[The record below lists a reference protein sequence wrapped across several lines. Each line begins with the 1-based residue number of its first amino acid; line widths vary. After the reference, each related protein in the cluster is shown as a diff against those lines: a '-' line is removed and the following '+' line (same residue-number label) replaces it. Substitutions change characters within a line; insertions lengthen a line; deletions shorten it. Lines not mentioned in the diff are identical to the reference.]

1 MLSEGR
7 SYINRAPWLTIFPG
21 LAIFITVFGINL
33 LGDGLRDILDPSCA
47 VKDSEQKITKKI
59 LVQETFMAKTYAS
72 ITRRDFLRRGAALG
86 IGAATAPLLLR
97 DSFAASRDR
106 VTIFHSSVADSINPY
121 NHSSSPIYGNWQHV
135 IEPLVEFDFKKQDFV
150 GVLADSFQFQG
161 NKWAFKLKKGIKF
174 HNGAPLTSKDVVF
187 SIEKIRD
194 EKGGSLQAS
203 NFKDVTEIQTPDD
216 LTVIF
221 VTKQPLAIFLDRLEN
236 RFILSKV
243 AGEKFG
249 DKLYDN
255 PIGTGPYKFVSYQRG
270 GNMVF
275 TRNDDYWGGKAAIKE
290 VIFKKVT
297 EDAARLAAL
306 ESGQADF
313 VNNIPVHEVARL
325 QKHPRV
331 RIDQIE
337 GLRMFFLAFNMS
349 FKPWDNKL
357 VRQAANYSVD
367 ANAIVKNIFDGIGYP
382 INGPVGTN
390 VVGADPKLKR
400 YPYDPKKAKELWL
413 KPVFQNGCD
422 IQLYYSS
429 GRYPKDKEVCQVVAA
444 QMVKG
449 GFNVELISQEWALFW
464 DKQGVNGGKLPFY
477 YIGRGSLTD
486 ADTLYDQ
493 YFRTGT
499 TKRTNYSN
507 PELDKLVEEQQKTP
521 DQKKRIA
528 ILQKAG
534 KMIMDEATF
543 IPLYNLADIYGVAR
557 NLIWKMRPDEKV
569 LGWDMSIK

>member
-1 MLSEGR
+1 MARNLTRYHPARFFKARR
-7 SYINRAPWLTIFPG
+7 SSGY
-21 LAIFITVFGINL
+21 
-33 LGDGLRDILDPSCA
+33 
-47 VKDSEQKITKKI
+47 
-59 LVQETFMAKTYAS
+59 
-72 ITRRDFLRRGAALG
+72 RRGDSAF
-86 IGAATAPLLLR
+86 LLR

-187 SIEKIRD
+187 SIEKMRD

-243 AGEKFG
+243 AGDKFG

-400 YPYDPKKAKELWL
+400 YPYDPKKAKELL
-413 KPVFQNGCD
+413 AQAGFPNGCD

>member
-1 MLSEGR
+1 MAKK
-7 SYINRAPWLTIFPG
+7 INRRQFFTQ
-21 LAIFITVFGINL
+21 T
-33 LGDGLRDILDPSCA
+33 
-47 VKDSEQKITKKI
+47 
-59 LVQETFMAKTYAS
+59 
-72 ITRRDFLRRGAALG
+72 AALG
-86 IGAATAPLLLR
+86 IGVTGVPAFLR
-97 DSFAASRDR
+97 NGYAASRDR
-106 VTIFHSSVADSINPY
+106 VTIYHSSVADSIHPY
-121 NHSSSPIYGNWQHV
+121 NHSSSPIYGDWQHV
-135 IEPLVEFDFKKQDFV
+135 MEPLIELDYTKKDYV
-150 GVLADSFQFQG
+150 GVLADSWQFQG
-161 NKWAFKLKKGIKF
+161 NKWIFKLKKGIKF
-174 HNGAPLTSKDVVF
+174 HNGAPLTSKDVAF
-187 SIEKIRD
+187 SIEKMRD
-194 EKGGSLQAS
+194 EKGGSLQAP
-203 NFKDVTEIQTPDD
+203 NFKDVTEVQTPDD

-243 AGEKFG
+243 AGDKFG

-275 TRNDDYWGGKAAIKE
+275 TRNDEYWGGKATIKE
-290 VIFKKVT
+290 VIFRKVT

-313 VNNIPVHEVARL
+313 INNVPDHEVARL

-331 RIDQIE
+331 RIDKVE
-337 GLRMFFLAFNMS
+337 GLRMFFLAFNMA

-367 ANAIVKNIFDGIGYP
+367 APAIVKNIFDGIGYP
-382 INGPVGTN
+382 CNGPVGAN
-390 VVGADPKLKR
+390 VIGADPKLKR
-400 YPYDPKKAKELWL
+400 YPYDAQKAKQLL
-413 KPVFQNGCD
+413 TQAGFPNGCD
-422 IQLYYSS
+422 IQLYYSA

-449 GFNVELISQEWALFW
+449 GFRVELISQEWALFW

-507 PELDKLVEEQQKTP
+507 PELDKIIEEQQKTS
-521 DQKKRIA
+521 DQKRRVA
-528 ILQKAG
+528 LLQQAG
-534 KMIMDEATF
+534 KTIMEEATF

-569 LGWDMSIK
+569 LGWDMKIK

>member
-1 MLSEGR
+1 MRALIDRR
-7 SYINRAPWLTIFPG
+7 SFL
-21 LAIFITVFGINL
+21 
-33 LGDGLRDILDPSCA
+33 
-47 VKDSEQKITKKI
+47 
-59 LVQETFMAKTYAS
+59 KTS
-72 ITRRDFLRRGAALG
+72 AALAVS
-86 IGAATAPLLLR
+86 AAAGRYLNR
-97 DSFAASRDR
+97 NAYGASRDR
-106 VTIFHSSVADSINPY
+106 VTIYHSSVADSINPY

-135 IEPLVEFDFKKQDFV
+135 MEPLVELDYKKQDYV
-150 GVLADSFQFQG
+150 GILADSWQFQG
-161 NKWAFKLKKGIKF
+161 NKWTFKLKKGIKF
-174 HNGAPLTSKDVVF
+174 HNGAPLTSKDVAF
-187 SIEKIRD
+187 SIEKMRD
-194 EKGGSLQAS
+194 EKGGSLQAP
-203 NFKDVTEIQTPDD
+203 NFKDVTEVQTPDD
-216 LTVIF
+216 LTVVF

-243 AGEKFG
+243 AGDKYG

-275 TRNDDYWGGKAAIKE
+275 TRNDEYWGGKAAIKE
-290 VIFKKVT
+290 IVFRKVT

-313 VNNIPVHEVARL
+313 INNVPDHEVARL
-325 QKHPRV
+325 QKHPRI
-331 RIDQIE
+331 RIDKIE
-337 GLRMFFLAFNMS
+337 GLRMFFLAFNTS

-367 ANAIVKNIFDGIGYP
+367 AAAIVKNIFDGIGYP
-382 INGPVGTN
+382 INGPVGRN
-390 VVGADPKLKR
+390 VIGADPKLKR
-400 YPYDPKKAKELWL
+400 YPYDPQKSKELL
-413 KPVFQNGCD
+413 TKAGFPNGCD
-422 IQLYYSS
+422 IQLYYSA
-429 GRYPKDKEVCQVVAA
+429 GRYPKDREVCQVVAA

-449 GFNVELISQEWALFW
+449 GFRVELVSQEWALFW

-499 TKRTNYSN
+499 TKWTNYSN
-507 PELDKLVEEQQKTP
+507 PDIDKLIEEQQKTA

-534 KMIMDEATF
+534 KMIMEEAPF

-557 NLIWKMRPDEKV
+557 NLVWKMRPDEKV

>member
-1 MLSEGR
+1 MRTLIDRR
-7 SYINRAPWLTIFPG
+7 SFL
-21 LAIFITVFGINL
+21 
-33 LGDGLRDILDPSCA
+33 
-47 VKDSEQKITKKI
+47 
-59 LVQETFMAKTYAS
+59 KTS
-72 ITRRDFLRRGAALG
+72 AALAVS
-86 IGAATAPLLLR
+86 AAAGR
-97 DSFAASRDR
+97 YVQRNAYGASRDR
-106 VTIFHSSVADSINPY
+106 VTIYHTSVADSINPY
-121 NHSSSPIYGNWQHV
+121 NHSSSPIYGQWQHV
-135 IEPLVEFDFKKQDFV
+135 MEPLVELDYKKQDYV
-150 GVLADSFQFQG
+150 GVLAESWQFQG
-161 NKWAFKLKKGIKF
+161 NKWTFKLKKNIKF
-174 HNGAPLTSKDVVF
+174 HNGAPLTSKDVAF
-187 SIEKIRD
+187 SIEKMRD

-203 NFKDVTEIQTPDD
+203 NFKDVTEVQTPDD
-216 LTVIF
+216 LTVVF

-243 AGEKFG
+243 AGDKFG

-275 TRNDDYWGGKAAIKE
+275 TRNDEYWGGKAAIKE
-290 VIFKKVT
+290 IVFRKVT

-313 VNNIPVHEVARL
+313 INNVPDHEVARL
-325 QKHPRV
+325 QKHPRI
-331 RIDQIE
+331 RIDKIE
-337 GLRMFFLAFNMS
+337 GLRMFFLAFNMA

-357 VRQAANYSVD
+357 VRQAANYSID
-367 ANAIVKNIFDGIGYP
+367 APAIVKNIFDGIGYP
-382 INGPVGTN
+382 INGPVGAN

-400 YPYDPKKAKELWL
+400 YPYDPQKSKELL
-413 KPVFQNGCD
+413 TKAGFPNGCD
-422 IQLYYSS
+422 IQLYYSA
-429 GRYPKDKEVCQVVAA
+429 GRYPKDREVCQVVSA

-449 GFNVELISQEWALFW
+449 GFRVELISQEWALFW

-507 PELDKLVEEQQKTP
+507 PDLDKLVEEQQKTA

-528 ILQKAG
+528 ILQNAG
-534 KMIMDEATF
+534 KMIMEEAPF

-557 NLIWKMRPDEKV
+557 NLVWKMRPDEKV